1 MTSDFDPGLGV
12 MARQEALRVVPIG
25 WIDLEEE
32 KTMTTEPPATPD
44 PTPAPEPPAPQAGT
58 ASPWSNMSG
67 QTMVM
72 IAGILVVAV
81 FLIFGLIADEWY
93 PPFGSIVVGSFAIL
107 IPLTKVESVGSGLSA
122 ATLLIVIGYWLAVA
136 GAWDFIG
143 DITFGWDGPEE
154 VIASLILAAAA
165 VVAFLGARA
174 IKA

>member
-1 MTSDFDPGLGV
+1 
-12 MARQEALRVVPIG
+12 
-25 WIDLEEE
+25 
-32 KTMTTEPPATPD
+32 
-44 PTPAPEPPAPQAGT
+44 
-58 ASPWSNMSG
+58 MSG

-93 PPFGSIVVGSFAIL
+93 PPFESIVVASFAIL
-107 IPLTKVESVGSGLSA
+107 IPLTKTESIGGLSA
-122 ATLLIVIGYWLAVA
+122 GTLLTLVGYWLAVA
-136 GAWDFIG
+136 GAWDFIE
-143 DITFGWDGPEE
+143 DIRFGWGGPED